1 MRARA
6 LIVRRG
12 RGWIS
17 PRCRRRTR
25 GFPTAQLVG
34 LFCLATG
41 RLVRFAF
48 ADWKAH
54 EIPLARQLIAWFQ
67 PREIALADRAYCGCG
82 FTALLQRKAVDV
94 VLRPWDSMC

>member
-1 MRARA
+1 
-6 LIVRRG
+6 
-12 RGWIS
+12 
-17 PRCRRRTR
+17 
-25 GFPTAQLVG
+25 LVG

-67 PREIALADRAYCGCG
+67 PREIALADRAYCGWG

-94 VLRPWDSMC
+94 VLRPWDSMCCAANRPS